1 MQTHLPFFCTGSIAT
16 FQDLIQQREFL
27 NKICCAEKFVCAKK
41 YVRLIILLRYHSV
54 RLFNISALFALIW
67 ICAENCFCAFLKRSL
82 WKMRFSAVG
91 RLEMRNHPI
100 DFQCICLRQNFM
112 ERTYAFA
119 HENLFALYI
128 FFVCIFI
135 NVSFSDQIL
144 SSAYKFSDYMQ
155 QELLRLAEMEKFY
168 QALISNV
175 SKIAVFKKASQ
186 TVWDRILNSKTKNF
200 LAIFPTFFTEL

>member
-1 MQTHLPFFCTGSIAT
+1 M
-16 FQDLIQQREFL
+16 
-27 NKICCAEKFVCAKK
+27 
-41 YVRLIILLRYHSV
+41 RL
-54 RLFNISALFALIW
+54 
-67 ICAENCFCAFLKRSL
+67 
-82 WKMRFSAVG
+82 SAVG

-100 DFQCICLRQNFM
+100 DFQFICLRQNFM
-112 ERTYAFA
+112 ERVYAFA

-155 QELLRLAEMEKFY
+155 QELLRLAEMEDFY
-168 QALISNV
+168 YALISNV

-186 TVWDRILNSKTKNF
+186 TV
-200 LAIFPTFFTEL
+200 

>member
-1 MQTHLPFFCTGSIAT
+1 M
-16 FQDLIQQREFL
+16 
-27 NKICCAEKFVCAKK
+27 
-41 YVRLIILLRYHSV
+41 RL
-54 RLFNISALFALIW
+54 
-67 ICAENCFCAFLKRSL
+67 
-82 WKMRFSAVG
+82 SAVG

-100 DFQCICLRQNFM
+100 DFQFICLRQNFM
-112 ERTYAFA
+112 ERVYAFA

-186 TVWDRILNSKTKNF
+186 TV
-200 LAIFPTFFTEL
+200 

>member
-1 MQTHLPFFCTGSIAT
+1 
-16 FQDLIQQREFL
+16 
-27 NKICCAEKFVCAKK
+27 
-41 YVRLIILLRYHSV
+41 
-54 RLFNISALFALIW
+54 
-67 ICAENCFCAFLKRSL
+67 
-82 WKMRFSAVG
+82 MRPSAVG

-100 DFQCICLRQNFM
+100 DFQFICLRQNFM
-112 ERTYAFA
+112 ERVYAFA

-186 TVWDRILNSKTKNF
+186 TV
-200 LAIFPTFFTEL
+200 

>member
-1 MQTHLPFFCTGSIAT
+1 
-16 FQDLIQQREFL
+16 
-27 NKICCAEKFVCAKK
+27 
-41 YVRLIILLRYHSV
+41 
-54 RLFNISALFALIW
+54 
-67 ICAENCFCAFLKRSL
+67 
-82 WKMRFSAVG
+82 
-91 RLEMRNHPI
+91 
-100 DFQCICLRQNFM
+100 M
-112 ERTYAFA
+112 ERVYAFA

-186 TVWDRILNSKTKNF
+186 TV
-200 LAIFPTFFTEL
+200 

>member
-1 MQTHLPFFCTGSIAT
+1 M
-16 FQDLIQQREFL
+16 
-27 NKICCAEKFVCAKK
+27 
-41 YVRLIILLRYHSV
+41 RL
-54 RLFNISALFALIW
+54 
-67 ICAENCFCAFLKRSL
+67 
-82 WKMRFSAVG
+82 SAVG

-100 DFQCICLRQNFM
+100 DFQFICLRQNFM
-112 ERTYAFA
+112 ERVYAFA

-128 FFVCIFI
+128 FFVRIFI

-186 TVWDRILNSKTKNF
+186 TV
-200 LAIFPTFFTEL
+200 